1 MTNQRRRL
9 SKIDERLS
17 AAVKER
23 KRKDQEKLEALLF
36 SAHHHAT
43 AAAAIVLA
51 GQPKIDE
58 PLIEAWN
65 RALKHYG
72 VESKPWRGIKDQIE
86 AEKLLRSKILEGKEQ
101 SARFSEIFAAAP
113 VWFLQFTGLAWDA
126 RLLKFT
132 LPDISRSR
140 FDWGDAGYED
150 ARSWPRLPSG
160 MITAGDPIP
169 SDDIIRQFWLI
180 GFCMVKEGDIVQA
193 FNDGFSAE
201 EEELPSTGDALL
213 DEMLWAT
220 PFLFDERTV
229 DELPPHEKRRVL
241 KLLDRVSR
249 LPKQPHKR
257 KRSSR

>member
-1 MTNQRRRL
+1 MMDQRHRL

-23 KRKDQEKLEALLF
+23 KQKDQENLEALLF
-36 SAHHHAT
+36 SARHHAT
-43 AAAAIVLA
+43 AVAAIVLA

-58 PLIEAWN
+58 PLVEAWN
-65 RALKHYG
+65 RALEHYG
-72 VESKPWRGIKDQIE
+72 MESKPWREIKDQIE
-86 AEKLLRSKILEGKEQ
+86 AAKQLRSKILEGKEQ

-113 VWFLQFTGLAWDA
+113 VWLLQFTGLAWDA
-126 RLLKFT
+126 RWLKFT

-140 FDWGDAGYED
+140 FDWGGVGYED

-160 MITAGDPIP
+160 TITAGDPIP
-169 SDDIIRQFWLI
+169 SDDIRQVWLI
-180 GFCMVKEGDIVQA
+180 GFCMLTEGDFVQA
-193 FNDGFSAE
+193 FNDGFSAG

-229 DELPPHEKRRVL
+229 DELPPYEKRRVL

-249 LPKQPHKR
+249 LSKQPHKR
-257 KRSSR
+257 KPSSQ